1 MEKSIQSQGY
11 RLFSQSVRR
20 ELSTPHRHGMTLP
33 DRPFEKRTSGAR
45 TEEIETAAPR

>member
-11 RLFSQSVRR
+11 RLFSSRFVVSCRPR
-20 ELSTPHRHGMTLP
+20 TDTGMTLP

-45 TEEIETAAPR
+45 AEEIETATPR